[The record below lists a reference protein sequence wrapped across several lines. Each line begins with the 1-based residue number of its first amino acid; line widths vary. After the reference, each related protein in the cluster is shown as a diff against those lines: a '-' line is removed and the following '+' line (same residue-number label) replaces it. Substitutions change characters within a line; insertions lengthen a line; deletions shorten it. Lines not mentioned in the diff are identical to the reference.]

1 MMFMFY
7 KTSSNG
13 NILFFI
19 LLSIV
24 LLGLVTAAI
33 LQTSKSNRN
42 DIDDETLR
50 VHLSEVQQYA
60 NELERGI
67 KIIMQNPISEYDI
80 RFAHPDASPDYG
92 DYSALSATP
101 NILVFHPKGGGV
113 TYQSP
118 PEGVNDG
125 SAWEFVA
132 TTALPQVGSDRADLI
147 AVLPNVT
154 LEFCELVNQALHYDP
169 AIQPTDGATCLY
181 AGAADR
187 FDAGNQY
194 DSTPNTVTEASF
206 SIKPSSQACVQ
217 CGANYHYFYTL
228 MAR

>member
-101 NILVFHPKGGGV
+101 NILVFHPKGV
-113 TYQSP
+113 
-118 PEGVNDG
+118 
-125 SAWEFVA
+125 
-132 TTALPQVGSDRADLI
+132 ALPINPHLKGSMM
-147 AVLPNVT
+147 AVHGNLLP
-154 LEFCELVNQALHYDP
+154 Q
-169 AIQPTDGATCLY
+169 QPCHKWAVIV
-181 AGAADR
+181 R
-187 FDAGNQY
+187 
-194 DSTPNTVTEASF
+194 
-206 SIKPSSQACVQ
+206 I
-217 CGANYHYFYTL
+217 
-228 MAR
+228 